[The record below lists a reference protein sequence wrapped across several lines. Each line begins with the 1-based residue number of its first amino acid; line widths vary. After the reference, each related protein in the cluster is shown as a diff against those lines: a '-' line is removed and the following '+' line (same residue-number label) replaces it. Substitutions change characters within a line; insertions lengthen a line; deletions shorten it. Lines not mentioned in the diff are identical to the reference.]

1 MTTAESS
8 RQVAEVR
15 SPGQATA
22 PTGAVAPRN
31 RAGRHG
37 RHSRAG
43 YWWYLTPALVLFAAV
58 VVLPFVSNVVISL
71 HSWRGGQSE
80 MTWIGAE
87 NYQRLFAD
95 SDFWDSF
102 VNSLAMIVAV
112 TVVPTI
118 IGVFLAAIL
127 FDHLAKKFGSTA
139 IAVLRGS
146 YYLPQILPIAV
157 AGFIWSWILATREG
171 SLNVFLRTAGVTEPP
186 DWLGSPDLAIYAV
199 MLVLVWLQ
207 IGYPTVIFMAA
218 LERIDPSLHE
228 AAALDGAGWFRRFRA
243 ITIPQIRPEGFVV
256 TLTATV
262 AALKVFAPILILT
275 AGGPEGSTVVPSY
288 YAYRNFF
295 ELSRVGYGATIST
308 VMAVVIFVVAL
319 GLLLWQR
326 HTDSQEVH

>member
-1 MTTAESS
+1 M
-8 RQVAEVR
+8 RR
-15 SPGQATA
+15 
-22 PTGAVAPRN
+22 RIDL
-31 RAGRHG
+31 
-37 RHSRAG
+37 G
-43 YWWYLTPALVLFAAV
+43 YGWYLAPALLLFAAV
-58 VVLPFVSNVVISL
+58 IVLPFVANVAISL
-71 HSWRGGQSE
+71 HRWRGGQSE
-80 MTWIGAE
+80 MRWVGLE
-87 NYQRLFAD
+87 NYRRLLAD
-95 SDFWDSF
+95 GAFWDSF
-102 VNSLAMIVAV
+102 GNSLAMIVAV
-112 TVVPTI
+112 TVIPTI
-118 IGVFLAAIL
+118 IGVVLAAVL
-127 FDHLAKKFGSTA
+127 FDHLARKFGPTA

-157 AGFIWSWILATREG
+157 AGFIWSWILASRDG
-171 SLNVFLRTAGVTEPP
+171 SLNVLLRTVGVTEAP
-186 DWLGSPDLAIYAV
+186 DWLGDPDLALYAV

-228 AAALDGAGWFRRFRA
+228 AAALDGAGWFRRFGA
-243 ITIPQIRPEGFVV
+243 ITLPQIRPEGFVV

-308 VMAVVIFVVAL
+308 VMAAVIFVVAL

-326 HTDSQEVH
+326 HADRQEAG